1 MIRRSPI
8 KSPMQKLSNVG
19 TKIATRGSQL
29 IDSASLAVAQGTHL
43 SSVVA
48 SKANAKA
55 EEIATQVRSPDKRRT
70 SRSGGGKGIRDRIN
84 KFDSASKKG
93 NMEYHSTTPYR
104 QGRTS
109 RGSTSS
115 YTSTNTHRRGRG
127 GDVYE
132 AETMMPPPCNPNF
145 YAKENDEPNN
155 QHEASLDSGAFT
167 SKEYGGKSPTTFRRK
182 KNRKKREGATSPVNP
197 SYLENEA
204 EVVRGEDT
212 RAPRCDSKH
221 YETETERN
229 QSRESGN
236 GYDRKQ
242 ENGQHTN
249 GENVDIADLNRAAI
263 FQSSRKHRAT
273 NYRSHAAAP
282 RTNNHHH
289 NTNTSSVGM
298 SRIKKREKA
307 DHPLIASPLR
317 KHMRGVHDSASSNA
331 TCTLLKDPF
340 PLLPPKCDRPLAAVA
355 HWERGERN
363 GAGSGSSLNGGGMG
377 HLGTLG
383 SVTGTL
389 KASDVHSVSRGE
401 GGATGSA
408 SGGSG
413 VTMKNGEED
422 ALDLLTSA
430 AFMFNHSRRNL
441 G

>member
-19 TKIATRGSQL
+19 NKIATRGSQL
-29 IDSASLAVAQGTHL
+29 IDSASSAVAQGTHL

-109 RGSTSS
+109 RGSTST
-115 YTSTNTHRRGRG
+115 YTSTNTHRRSRG

-132 AETMMPPPCNPNF
+132 AETMMPPPCNPSF

-155 QHEASLDSGAFT
+155 QNEASFDSGSFT
-167 SKEYGGKSPTTFRRK
+167 SKDYGGKSTIRRK
-182 KNRKKREGATSPVNP
+182 KNRKKRQGATSPENP
-197 SYLENEA
+197 NYRENEA
-204 EVVRGEDT
+204 KVAEGNDT
-212 RAPRCDSKH
+212 QETRSNSKH

-229 QSRESGN
+229 QSRESRN
-236 GYDRKQ
+236 GYDRRQ

-249 GENVDIADLNRAAI
+249 VENVDIADLNRAAI
-263 FQSSRKHRAT
+263 FQTSTKDRVT
-273 NYRSHAAAP
+273 NNHRSHVAVP

-289 NTNTSSVGM
+289 NTNASSVGM
-298 SRIKKREKA
+298 TRIKKREKA

-317 KHMRGVHDSASSNA
+317 KHMRGVHDSATSNA
-331 TCTLLKDPF
+331 TCTLVKDPF

-355 HWERGERN
+355 HWEREERN
-363 GAGSGSSLNGGGMG
+363 RAGCGSSSNGGDMG
-377 HLGTLG
+377 YLGTLG

-389 KASDVHSVSRGE
+389 KVGDVHRDNRGE
-401 GGATGSA
+401 GGATS
-408 SGGSG
+408 S
-413 VTMKNGEED
+413 MKNGEED

-430 AFMFNHSRRNL
+430 AFMFKHSRRNL